1 MNKINIISK
10 IVKLK
15 LIIVIA
21 FFLLVV
27 PAYAEEVQ
35 DNDISNKENNL
46 SQDYLYYYS
55 ENMNACFLESVKQ
68 NDLDT
73 VNRKR
78 NQNDDLQQNGS
89 GAFDTQINEIKNEIA
104 TNDFEHSILDYS
116 EENNEGVDELSI
128 NNNINDSDAD
138 TLELIGWTETELG
151 KQYLDNN
158 GIPLTGTQIIDGYLY
173 YFDDNGVLQTGWI
186 CLNENQYYANPE
198 GVLYSNQII
207 SFGST
212 YYYMG
217 SDGSV
222 QKGIVKTSSGKL
234 YYADETTGIIQRQA
248 GWIEKEGKRYFCNSE
263 GILYSNQIISF
274 GSTYYYM
281 GSDGSVQKGIV
292 KTSSGSIFYADE
304 NTGII
309 KTTQGW
315 VETNGKRYYV
325 MQGGNLYKNQF
336 IHSID
341 SNGSKKYYYMGS
353 DCSVTVGTFTINGV
367 TYTTDENGV
376 INEEVVLQG
385 TKGIDVSVFQG
396 VIDWQK
402 VKAAGITFAFIRVG
416 GRYYGSGGMYDD
428 SNFVTNIKGAIAA
441 GIKVGVYFFTQ
452 AINNSEALEEAI
464 YTINK
469 IRGYNISM
477 PVVIDTESTPNGRH
491 NKISVATR
499 TSVIKTFCDRIQA
512 AGYTPMIY
520 ASTSWLNN
528 QLNMSA
534 LSNYLV
540 WVAQYYYKVT
550 YNGAYSCWQY
560 TSSGKVNGISGNVDM
575 DYWYGSADSLI
586 TE

>member
-1 MNKINIISK
+1 MTLGGA
-10 IVKLK
+10 V
-15 LIIVIA
+15 A
-21 FFLLVV
+21 
-27 PAYAEEVQ
+27 
-35 DNDISNKENNL
+35 
-46 SQDYLYYYS
+46 
-55 ENMNACFLESVKQ
+55 
-68 NDLDT
+68 
-73 VNRKR
+73 R
-78 NQNDDLQQNGS
+78 NQQVNMSTGAYYFNENGMLVK
-89 GAFDTQINEIKNEIA
+89 GIYRN
-104 TNDFEHSILDYS
+104 
-116 EENNEGVDELSI
+116 V
-128 NNNINDSDAD
+128 NNNV
-138 TLELIGWTETELG
+138 W
-151 KQYLDNN
+151 Y
-158 GIPLTGTQIIDGYLY
+158 
-173 YFDDNGVLQTGWI
+173 
-186 CLNENQYYANPE
+186 
-198 GVLYSNQII
+198 
-207 SFGST
+207 
-212 YYYMG
+212 
-217 SDGSV
+217 
-222 QKGIVKTSSGKL
+222 
-234 YYADETTGIIQRQA
+234 
-248 GWIEKEGKRYFCNSE
+248 
-263 GILYSNQIISF
+263 
-274 GSTYYYM
+274 
-281 GSDGSVQKGIV
+281 
-292 KTSSGSIFYADE
+292 YADE
-304 NTGII
+304 NTGRI
-309 KTTQGW
+309 KTSAGFVTW
-315 VETNGKRYYV
+315 NNEKYYV
-325 MQGGNLYKNQF
+325 QQGGALYSNQF
-336 IHSID
+336 IHSVD
-341 SNGSKKYYYMGS
+341 SDGNKKYYYVGS

-396 VIDWQK
+396 IIDWQK

-441 GIKVGVYFFTQ
+441 GIKVGVYYFTQ

-550 YNGAYSCWQY
+550 YEGAYSCWQY